1 MNEAPSKP
9 PLAASPCPEGV
20 NLRRLLTARLDA
32 AFDAAGAGGAGAIVG
47 PATRPEF
54 GDYQAN
60 GAMAAAKRLGMRPRA
75 LAEGVVDA
83 ADLAGIASAEVTG
96 PGFISLTLSDAWL
109 AARLAGP
116 PLAPLAAPERVV
128 VDYSHPNLAKEMQ
141 VHHLRSTIIGDAVAR
156 VLEALGCEVLRQNHV
171 GDWGT
176 GFGRLVAHLEDSGED
191 AEQLADLER
200 FYTEASAKFA
210 ADAAFAERARR
221 VVVRLQ
227 QGDAATRARWQRY
240 IDVSMAH
247 CQAVYDALGVG
258 LRPEHVRGESAYNDA
273 LAEVVADLRAKGL
286 VTESDGALCVFL
298 DGFEGKDGQ
307 PTPII
312 VRKSDGGYL
321 YHSTDLAAL
330 RYRAETLRVAR
341 VLYIVDAR
349 QTLHFRQLFALAAA
363 AGYAEGVS
371 LEHHPFGA
379 MLGADKRPFKTR
391 EGGGARLLDL
401 LAEAT
406 ARANALVAE
415 KNPAL
420 PAAEREAVARAV
432 GIGAVKYADL
442 SKNRTSDYVLDW
454 NAMLS
459 FDGDTAPYLQY
470 AYARIQS
477 IFEKGGVDA
486 TDLTGAPTLGT
497 PQEHA
502 LGVCL
507 AQFQEVV
514 EQVAATAMPHHLCAN
529 LHAIATAFA
538 RFYETCPVLAAEHR
552 ASRLLLCQRTAATL
566 RTGLG
571 LLGIDTVPR
580 M

>member
-1 MNEAPSKP
+1 MSR
-9 PLAASPCPEGV
+9 AASDQTTTGGP
-20 NLRRLLTARLDA
+20 NLQRLLTARLDA
-32 AFDAAGAGGAGAIVG
+32 AFATAGAPGAGAIVG
-47 PATRPEF
+47 PATRAEF

-60 GAMAAAKRLGMRPRA
+60 GAMAAAKRIGARPRD
-75 LAEGVVDA
+75 LAQRVVDT

-96 PGFISLTLSDAWL
+96 PGFISLAIDDAWL
-109 AARLAGP
+109 AARLAEP
-116 PLAPLAAPERVV
+116 PLAPLAAPQRVV

-176 GFGRLVAHLEDSGED
+176 GFGRLVAHLEDIGED
-191 AEQLADLER
+191 AERLADLER
-200 FYTEASAKFA
+200 LYTEASAKFE
-210 ADAAFAERARR
+210 ADAAFADRARQ

-227 QGDAATRARWQRY
+227 RGDPATRARWQRY

-247 CQAVYDALGVG
+247 CQAVYDALGVS

-273 LAEVVADLRAKGL
+273 LADIVADLRAKGL

-298 DGFEGKDGQ
+298 NGFKGKDGR
-307 PTPII
+307 PVPII

-330 RYRAETLRVAR
+330 RYRAETLRAQR
-341 VLYIVDAR
+341 VLYIVDTR
-349 QTLHFRQLFALAAA
+349 QTLHFRQLFALAEA
-363 AGYAEGVS
+363 AGYAHGAS

-379 MLGADKRPFKTR
+379 MLGADNRPFKTR

-406 ARANALVAE
+406 ARAGALVAE

-420 PAAEREAVARAV
+420 PAAEQQTVARAV

-459 FDGDTAPYLQY
+459 FEGNTAPYLQY

-477 IFEKGGVDA
+477 IFEKGGVNA
-486 TDLTGAPTLGT
+486 AELAGAPTLGT
-497 PQEHA
+497 AEEHA
-502 LGVCL
+502 LGVRL
-507 AQFQEVV
+507 AQFQEVA
-514 EQVAATAMPHHLCAN
+514 EQVAATAMPHHLCGN

-538 RFYETCPVLAAEHR
+538 RFYENCPVLTAEHR
-552 ASRLLLCQRTAATL
+552 DSRLLLCQRTAATL

-571 LLGIDTVPR
+571 LLGIEVSPR